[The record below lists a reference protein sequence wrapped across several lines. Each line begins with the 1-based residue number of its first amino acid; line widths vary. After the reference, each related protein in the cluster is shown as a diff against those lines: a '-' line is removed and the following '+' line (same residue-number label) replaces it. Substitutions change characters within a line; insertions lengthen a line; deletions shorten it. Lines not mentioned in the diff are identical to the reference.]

1 VIRRID
7 VTSTNNKN
15 KKLIHRFVD
24 LMKSTDISEK
34 YQKDNLFVI
43 LLYARF
49 LGDKELSIVNRKQD
63 IIEFLDTK
71 RKDSTTDPDQKWI
84 RTWNDYLQRINMRWF
99 RNDPSLLMPHWQ
111 TPGFAQIKKK
121 SNRMSC
127 GNATN
132 YYCGSQI

>member
-1 VIRRID
+1 VIR
-7 VTSTNNKN
+7 N
-15 KKLIHRFVD
+15 
-24 LMKSTDISEK
+24 
-34 YQKDNLFVI
+34 
-43 LLYARF
+43 
-49 LGDKELSIVNRKQD
+49 SIVNRKQD

-121 SNRMSC
+121 SNRISPY
-127 GNATN
+127 AE
-132 YYCGSQI
+132 SELWERDELLLR